1 MENLA
6 DHCFFL
12 LLSAAVA
19 IRKAITDLGVS
30 NYISVSTGFWY
41 EWSLAIPAAYGIDLL
56 NRTATLFDEGD
67 VKITTSTWPQ
77 V

>member
-1 MENLA
+1 M
-6 DHCFFL
+6 
-12 LLSAAVA
+12 A

-30 NYISVSTGFWY
+30 NYIGVSTGFWY

-77 V
+77 VRDSFRAPSFTPAV